1 MSLQIGHIKRIPIRL
16 HFTLIITFFLI
27 DWTLATY
34 FMPQYIK
41 GLTSTN
47 YWIMGSLGTILL
59 FFSILLHELAHSIV
73 ATKYGIPVRSI
84 TLFIFGG
91 VSDIT
96 KEPKDFHQEFKMSIV
111 GPLTSFALGGIF
123 ALFFWLASQTGSVG
137 NLSYLEQ
144 IKGVLFYAVII
155 NIMLGVFNLVPAFP
169 LDGGRVLRAGLVRW
183 KKDYHEATKI
193 ATTIGVIISYVF
205 MGYGF
210 MTLLRGYFI
219 DGLWIVLIGWFLHNG
234 AQSYMSQFEITT
246 SLKGVVIS
254 SIMKTQIISV
264 KQDTSA
270 DSVLKNYFMT
280 SMKSELPVTDEQD
293 HLLDMITLKSI
304 LDIPENKRHDVKVGD
319 VMISAKY
326 LAIVKTDMQADK
338 ALLQMIQKRVGKVYV
353 CDTDG
358 KLLGVVSKTDIIE
371 IAGERQRYLQTVKKL
386 VNF

>member
-41 GLTSTN
+41 GLSSAN

-59 FFSILLHELAHSIV
+59 FFSILLHELAHSII

-91 VSDIT
+91 VSDIA
-96 KEPKDFHQEFKMSIV
+96 KEPKDFHQEFKISIV

-123 ALFFWLASQTGSVG
+123 ALFFWLISQTGAVG

-193 ATTIGVIISYVF
+193 ATAIGVIISYVF

-210 MTLLRGYFI
+210 MTILRGYFI

-246 SLKGVVIS
+246 SLKGVVIG
-254 SIMKTQIISV
+254 SIMKTHIISV
-264 KQDTSA
+264 KRDTSA

-293 HLLDMITLKSI
+293 HLLGMITLKSI
-304 LDIPENKRHDVKVGD
+304 LSIPENKRPDIKVGD
-319 VMISAKY
+319 VMISTKH
-326 LAIVKTDMQADK
+326 LAIMKTDMQADK

-371 IAGERQRYLQTVKKL
+371 IAGERQRYLQTVKKIG
-386 VNF
+386 

>member
-41 GLTSTN
+41 GLTSTD

-73 ATKYGIPVRSI
+73 ATKYGISVRSI

-91 VSDIT
+91 VSDIA

-123 ALFFWLASQTGSVG
+123 ALFFWLVSQTGSIG

-144 IKGVLFYAVII
+144 IKGILFYAVII

-210 MTLLRGYFI
+210 MTLLRGYFV

-246 SLKGVVIS
+246 SLKGVVIC

-264 KQDTSA
+264 KRDTSA

-280 SMKSELPVTDEQD
+280 SMKSELPVTDERD
-293 HLLDMITLKSI
+293 HLLGMVTLKSI
-304 LDIPENKRHDVKVGD
+304 LSIPENKRQDVKVED
-319 VMISAKY
+319 IMISAKY
-326 LAIVKTDMQADK
+326 LAIMKTDMQADK

-371 IAGERQRYLQTVKKL
+371 VASERQRYLQTVKKIG
-386 VNF
+386 

>member
-59 FFSILLHELAHSIV
+59 FFSILLHELAHSII

-91 VSDIT
+91 VSDIA
-96 KEPKDFHQEFKMSIV
+96 KEPKDFHQEFKISIV

-123 ALFFWLASQTGSVG
+123 ALFFWLISQTGAVG

-193 ATTIGVIISYVF
+193 ATAIGVIISYVF

-210 MTLLRGYFI
+210 MTILRGYFI

-246 SLKGVVIS
+246 SLKGVVIG

-264 KQDTSA
+264 KRDTSA

-293 HLLDMITLKSI
+293 HLLGMITLKSI
-304 LDIPENKRHDVKVGD
+304 LSIPENKRPDIKVGD

-326 LAIVKTDMQADK
+326 LAIMKTDMQADK

-371 IAGERQRYLQTVKKL
+371 IAGERQRYLQTVKKIG
-386 VNF
+386 

>member
-91 VSDIT
+91 VSDIA

-123 ALFFWLASQTGSVG
+123 ALFFWLISQTGSVG

-144 IKGVLFYAVII
+144 IKGILFYAVII

-210 MTLLRGYFI
+210 MTLLRGYFV

-234 AQSYMSQFEITT
+234 AQSYISQFEITT
-246 SLKGVVIS
+246 SLKGVIIG

-270 DSVLKNYFMT
+270 NSVLKNYFMT

-293 HLLDMITLKSI
+293 HLLGMVTLKSI
-304 LDIPENKRHDVKVGD
+304 LSIPENKRDDVKVGD
-319 VMISAKY
+319 VMISTKY
-326 LAIVKTDMQADK
+326 LAIMKTDMQSDK

-371 IAGERQRYLQTVKKL
+371 IAGERQRYLQTVKKIG
-386 VNF
+386 